1 MKTNPFVFGTIVS
14 DENFA
19 GRKDEI
25 KEITR
30 DLAGKTNLIIFS
42 PRRYGKTS
50 LMFKVIDELKKQGIV
65 CVYADLYPAVTKEKF
80 ANILASSIAKAKAGK
95 INEIIQIIK
104 ELIPPIKLTMRPEE
118 AESGIELELS
128 KGKEDID
135 ASLTKLYDLP
145 ERVAKKMKK
154 KLVVVFDEFQEITK
168 LDGQEIEIN
177 IRSKLQQHKNVSYVF
192 MGSQRHLLDQ
202 MFNDKNRPLYSAGKL
217 FNLSRL
223 SKEEFSRF
231 IKERFKTGGFTA
243 SKDVISQILQLTQCH
258 PYYTQQLCH
267 EIWNQC
273 ISQEK
278 KSVEEEDITQA
289 KEQVLKNQN
298 YAYTSMWD
306 LTKGKQRA
314 LLHAMAISDEKTIFS
329 TDFREKYR
337 LGASSTV
344 ARAVEYLEEKG
355 LVGKDRNDY
364 VISDAFFQE
373 WIKRIS

>member
-1 MKTNPFVFGTIVS
+1 
-14 DENFA
+14 
-19 GRKDEI
+19 
-25 KEITR
+25 
-30 DLAGKTNLIIFS
+30 
-42 PRRYGKTS
+42 
-50 LMFKVIDELKKQGIV
+50 
-65 CVYADLYPAVTKEKF
+65 
-80 ANILASSIAKAKAGK
+80 
-95 INEIIQIIK
+95 
-104 ELIPPIKLTMRPEE
+104 
-118 AESGIELELS
+118 
-128 KGKEDID
+128 
-135 ASLTKLYDLP
+135 
-145 ERVAKKMKK
+145 MKK

-168 LDGQEIEIN
+168 LDGQEIETN

-192 MGSQRHLLDQ
+192 MGSQRHLLNQ
-202 MFNDKNRPLYSAGKL
+202 MFNDKNRPLYRAGKP

-223 SKEEFSRF
+223 SEDEFSQF
-231 IKERFKTGGFTA
+231 IKERFKADGINA
-243 SKDVISQILQLTQCH
+243 SKEVISQILALTQCH

-278 KSVEEEDITQA
+278 KNVEESDIEQA

-306 LTKGKQRA
+306 STKGKQRA
-314 LLHAMAISDEKTIFS
+314 LLHAMAISDEKNIFS

-344 ARAVEYLEEKG
+344 ARAVEYLEKKG
-355 LVGKDRNDY
+355 LIEKDSSDY